1 VKNNYTS
8 KKAGKNMSIRLGD
21 DAPNFPAQTTQGE
34 INFHEYPGSSQ
45 VILFSLFLYSNV
57 GKFA

>member
-1 VKNNYTS
+1 
-8 KKAGKNMSIRLGD
+8 MSIRLGD